1 MQIASNVVSDVA
13 GCSLALAPVDGTLKW
28 RPRVKETDLVE
39 YIAKSL
45 VDHPD
50 KVSVK
55 EIRGSNV
62 TVLELHVERE
72 DMGRVI
78 GKDGRVANA
87 MRTLLKVATHDE
99 RRVVL
104 EIV

>member
-1 MQIASNVVSDVA
+1 M
-13 GCSLALAPVDGTLKW
+13 
-28 RPRVKETDLVE
+28 KERDLVE
-39 YIAKSL
+39 YIARSL
-45 VDHPD
+45 VKNPD
-50 KVSVK
+50 QVAVR
-55 EIRGSNV
+55 EVRGRNV
-62 TVLELHVERE
+62 TVLELTVARE

-87 MRTLLKVATHDE
+87 IRTLLRVAAED

>member
-1 MQIASNVVSDVA
+1 M
-13 GCSLALAPVDGTLKW
+13 
-28 RPRVKETDLVE
+28 KEKELIE
-39 YIAKSL
+39 YIAKQL
-45 VDHPD
+45 VEQPE
-50 KVSVK
+50 KVFVK
-55 EIRGSNV
+55 ETHGGSV
-62 TVLELHVERE
+62 TVLELHVDRE

-87 MRTLLKVATHDE
+87 LRTLLRVMSQD

>member
-1 MQIASNVVSDVA
+1 M
-13 GCSLALAPVDGTLKW
+13 
-28 RPRVKETDLVE
+28 REKELVE

-45 VDHPD
+45 VDNPD
-50 KVSVK
+50 KVTIK
-55 EIRGSNV
+55 ETQGASV
-62 TVLELHVERE
+62 TVLELHVDRD

-87 MRTLLKVATHDE
+87 IRTVLKVAAGD

>member
-1 MQIASNVVSDVA
+1 M
-13 GCSLALAPVDGTLKW
+13 
-28 RPRVKETDLVE
+28 REKELVE
-39 YIAKSL
+39 YIAKAL
-45 VDHPD
+45 VDNPD
-50 KVSVK
+50 RVTVK
-55 EIRGSNV
+55 ETQGASV
-62 TVLELHVERE
+62 TVLELHVDRD

-87 MRTLLKVATHDE
+87 IRTLLKVAAGD

>member
-1 MQIASNVVSDVA
+1 MSE
-13 GCSLALAPVDGTLKW
+13 
-28 RPRVKETDLVE
+28 RELVE
-39 YIAKSL
+39 FIARNL
-45 VDHPD
+45 VDSPD
-50 KVSVK
+50 AVSVK
-55 EIRGSNV
+55 ETQGASV
-62 TVLELHVERE
+62 TVLELHVDQD

-87 MRTLLKVATHDE
+87 IRTLLKVAAGD

>member
-1 MQIASNVVSDVA
+1 
-13 GCSLALAPVDGTLKW
+13 VD
-28 RPRVKETDLVE
+28 RD
-39 YIAKSL
+39 
-45 VDHPD
+45 
-50 KVSVK
+50 
-55 EIRGSNV
+55 
-62 TVLELHVERE
+62 

-87 MRTLLKVATHDE
+87 LRTLLRVVSQD

>member
-1 MQIASNVVSDVA
+1 VRE
-13 GCSLALAPVDGTLKW
+13 K
-28 RPRVKETDLVE
+28 DLVE

-45 VDHPD
+45 VEQPD
-50 KVSVK
+50 AVSVK
-55 EIRGSNV
+55 EIRGSSV
-62 TVLELHVERE
+62 TVLELHVARE

-87 MRTLLKVATHDE
+87 LRTLLRVATRDDK
-99 RRVVL
+99 RVVL

>member
-1 MQIASNVVSDVA
+1 
-13 GCSLALAPVDGTLKW
+13 
-28 RPRVKETDLVE
+28 VKEKELLE
-39 YIAKSL
+39 FIAKSL
-45 VDHPD
+45 VERPEA
-50 KVSVK
+50 VSVK
-55 EIRGSNV
+55 EIRGATV
-62 TVLELHVERE
+62 TVLELHVAHE

-87 MRTLLKVATHDE
+87 MRTVLRVAARDD

>member
-1 MQIASNVVSDVA
+1 VKEKELIEYIARQLVEKPEKVF
-13 GCSLALAPVDGTLKW
+13 
-28 RPRVKETDLVE
+28 VKETHGN
-39 YIAKSL
+39 S
-45 VDHPD
+45 
-50 KVSVK
+50 
-55 EIRGSNV
+55 V
-62 TVLELHVERE
+62 TVLELHVDRE

-87 MRTLLKVATHDE
+87 LRTLLRVVSQD

>member
-1 MQIASNVVSDVA
+1 
-13 GCSLALAPVDGTLKW
+13 
-28 RPRVKETDLVE
+28 VKEKDLVE

-45 VDHPD
+45 VENPD
-50 KVSVK
+50 AVSVR
-55 EIRGSNV
+55 EVRGTSV
-62 TVLELHVERE
+62 TVLELRVDRD

-87 MRTLLKVATHDE
+87 IRTLLRVAAGD

>member
-1 MQIASNVVSDVA
+1 
-13 GCSLALAPVDGTLKW
+13 
-28 RPRVKETDLVE
+28 VKEKELVE
-39 YIAKSL
+39 YVAKLL
-45 VDHPD
+45 VEKPEA
-50 KVSVK
+50 VAVK
-55 EIRGSNV
+55 EIRGASV
-62 TVLELHVERE
+62 TVLELHVARE

-87 MRTLLKVATHDE
+87 IRTLLRVAGRDD

>member
-1 MQIASNVVSDVA
+1 M
-13 GCSLALAPVDGTLKW
+13 
-28 RPRVKETDLVE
+28 KEKELVE
-39 YIAKSL
+39 YIARAL
-45 VDHPD
+45 VDNPD
-50 KVSVK
+50 EVSVK
-55 EIRGSNV
+55 ETSGARV
-62 TVLELHVERE
+62 TVLELQVNEK

-87 MRTLLKVATHDE
+87 IRTLLRVAATD

>member
-1 MQIASNVVSDVA
+1 M
-13 GCSLALAPVDGTLKW
+13 
-28 RPRVKETDLVE
+28 KEKELVE
-39 YIAKSL
+39 YIARLL
-45 VDHPD
+45 VETPD
-50 KVSVK
+50 AVAVK
-55 EIRGSNV
+55 EIRGANV
-62 TVLELHVERE
+62 TVLELHVARE

-87 MRTLLKVATHDE
+87 IRTLLRVATRDD

>member
-1 MQIASNVVSDVA
+1 M
-13 GCSLALAPVDGTLKW
+13 
-28 RPRVKETDLVE
+28 KEKALVE

-45 VDHPD
+45 VEKPD
-50 KVSVK
+50 EVSVK
-55 EIRGSNV
+55 EIHSASV
-62 TVLELHVERE
+62 TVLELSVADK

-87 MRTLLKVATHDE
+87 MRTLLRVAARDD

>member
-1 MQIASNVVSDVA
+1 
-13 GCSLALAPVDGTLKW
+13 
-28 RPRVKETDLVE
+28 VKEKELVE
-39 YIAKSL
+39 YIAKAL
-45 VDHPD
+45 VDNPER
-50 KVSVK
+50 VTIK
-55 EIRGSNV
+55 ETQGASV
-62 TVLELHVERE
+62 TVLELHVDRD

-87 MRTLLKVATHDE
+87 IRTLLKIAAGD

>member
-1 MQIASNVVSDVA
+1 M
-13 GCSLALAPVDGTLKW
+13 
-28 RPRVKETDLVE
+28 KEKELIE
-39 YIAKSL
+39 YIAKLL
-45 VDHPD
+45 VDNPD

-55 EIRGSNV
+55 ETHGSNV
-62 TVLELHVERE
+62 TVLELHVDRE

-87 MRTLLKVATHDE
+87 LRTLLRVVSQE

>member
-1 MQIASNVVSDVA
+1 MRE
-13 GCSLALAPVDGTLKW
+13 K
-28 RPRVKETDLVE
+28 DLVE
-39 YIAKSL
+39 YVARML
-45 VDHPD
+45 VEQPD
-50 KVSVK
+50 KVTVK
-55 EIRGSNV
+55 ETHGANV
-62 TVLELHVERE
+62 TVLELHVDQE

-87 MRTLLKVATHDE
+87 LRTLLRVISHD

>member
-1 MQIASNVVSDVA
+1 V
-13 GCSLALAPVDGTLKW
+13 T
-28 RPRVKETDLVE
+28 VKETHG
-39 YIAKSL
+39 AS
-45 VDHPD
+45 
-50 KVSVK
+50 
-55 EIRGSNV
+55 V
-62 TVLELHVERE
+62 TVLELHVDRD

-87 MRTLLKVATHDE
+87 IRTLLKVAAND

>member
-1 MQIASNVVSDVA
+1 MKEKELVEYVA
-13 GCSLALAPVDGTLKW
+13 KLLVDNPDKVT
-28 RPRVKETDLVE
+28 VKETCG
-39 YIAKSL
+39 
-45 VDHPD
+45 
-50 KVSVK
+50 
-55 EIRGSNV
+55 GSV
-62 TVLELHVERE
+62 TVLELHVDHE

-87 MRTLLKVATHDE
+87 LRTLLRVVSQD

>member
-1 MQIASNVVSDVA
+1 MQE
-13 GCSLALAPVDGTLKW
+13 
-28 RPRVKETDLVE
+28 KELVE

-45 VDHPD
+45 VEDPEV
-50 KVSVK
+50 VSVK
-55 EIRGSNV
+55 EIRGGSV
-62 TVLELHVERE
+62 TVLELHVARE

-87 MRTLLKVATHDE
+87 IRTLLRVAARDD

>member
-1 MQIASNVVSDVA
+1 M
-13 GCSLALAPVDGTLKW
+13 
-28 RPRVKETDLVE
+28 KEKELVE
-39 YIAKSL
+39 YIARLL
-45 VDHPD
+45 VDNPD
-50 KVSVK
+50 KVTVK
-55 EIRGSNV
+55 ETRGSSV
-62 TVLELHVERE
+62 TVLELHVDQE

-87 MRTLLKVATHDE
+87 LRTLLRVVAQD

>member
-1 MQIASNVVSDVA
+1 M
-13 GCSLALAPVDGTLKW
+13 
-28 RPRVKETDLVE
+28 KEKELVE
-39 YIAKSL
+39 YIARQL
-45 VDHPD
+45 VDNPD
-50 KVSVK
+50 MVTVK
-55 EIRGSNV
+55 ETQGANV
-62 TVLELHVERE
+62 TVLELHVDRD

-87 MRTLLKVATHDE
+87 LRTLLRVVSHE

>member
-1 MQIASNVVSDVA
+1 M
-13 GCSLALAPVDGTLKW
+13 
-28 RPRVKETDLVE
+28 KEKELVE
-39 YIAKSL
+39 YIAKLL
-45 VDHPD
+45 VDNPNE
-50 KVSVK
+50 VSVK
-55 EIRGSNV
+55 ETHGANV
-62 TVLELHVERE
+62 TVLELHVERD

-87 MRTLLKVATHDE
+87 LRTLLRVIAQD